1 MIINIVYVI
10 ILLILIYVIYIA
22 IKAINT
28 GMEAKNSNKLQ
39 SENTKEDEL
48 QDSMRQNITDEL
60 IKLDGLLKTEII
72 TKEEFEKAKK
82 KLLDN

>member
-28 GMEAKNSNKLQ
+28 GMEAKNSNKFQ
-39 SENTKEDEL
+39 SENIIEDEL
-48 QDSMRQNITDEL
+48 KDSVRQNITDEL
-60 IKLDGLLKTEII
+60 IKLDGLLKSEAI

>member
-10 ILLILIYVIYIA
+10 ILLILIYVLYIA

-28 GMEAKNSNKLQ
+28 GMEAKNSNELQ
-39 SENTKEDEL
+39 SENTIEDEL

-60 IKLDGLLKTEII
+60 IKLDGLLKSEVI